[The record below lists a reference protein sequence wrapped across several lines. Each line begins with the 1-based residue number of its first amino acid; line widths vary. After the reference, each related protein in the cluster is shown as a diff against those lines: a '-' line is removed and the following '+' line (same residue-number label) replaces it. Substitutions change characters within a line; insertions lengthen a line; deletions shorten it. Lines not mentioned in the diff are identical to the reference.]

1 VNSDLARGETTDED
15 DLRQLR
21 DAVRGILGTAPV
33 DATPGVDLEWR
44 RSWTPLAELGL
55 TALCAPERCGGFGFE
70 VAAAVASAR
79 ELGAALH
86 ASPYAGLVT
95 SAHVLGG
102 AGDGQ
107 GAEVL
112 AGIIAGDRV
121 CAFGLLDPSRG
132 VARLVDGAPDA
143 DAFVLIE
150 PSSGQFVLVTDPA
163 TWRVDPPAHAFDVTR
178 ACGDVVVA
186 AGVGRALT
194 GPPSAGLLYRL
205 LLSADALGGVE
216 RVLERT
222 VAYARN
228 RIAFGRPIGAFQAVQ
243 HRLVDHT
250 IAVRGMALAVT
261 EAAARLAAGAHDA
274 ERHVAIAELAVTTGA
289 VHVLHDLLQLTG
301 AIGFTWEYG
310 LHLYERRAHHDA
322 HLAANPRAA
331 VRSLAI
337 VEGWPGA
344 R

>member
-1 VNSDLARGETTDED
+1 MNSDLARGETTDED

-21 DAVRGILGTAPV
+21 DAVRGILGTAV

-44 RSWTPLAELGL
+44 RSWIPLAELGL
-55 TALCAPERCGGFGFE
+55 TALCVPERSGGFGFE
-70 VAAAVASAR
+70 VAAAVATTR

-86 ASPYAGLVT
+86 ASPFAGLVT
-95 SAHVLGG
+95 SAHVLGR
-102 AGDGQ
+102 AGDEQ
-107 GAEVL
+107 GAEIL
-112 AGIIAGDRV
+112 AGIISGELV
-121 CAFGLLDPSRG
+121 CAFGRVDPSRA
-132 VARLVDGAPDA
+132 VARMVDGAPDA
-143 DAFVLIE
+143 DALVLIE
-150 PSSGQFVLVTDPA
+150 PSSGQVVLVTDAA
-163 TWRVDPPAHAFDVTR
+163 TWRVEQPAHAFDVTR
-178 ACGDVVVA
+178 TCGDVVVA
-186 AGVGRALT
+186 AGAGRALT

-216 RVLERT
+216 RLVERT

-250 IAVRGMALAVT
+250 IRVRGMALAVT
-261 EAAARLAAGAHDA
+261 EAAGRLAAGAPDA

-322 HLAANPRAA
+322 HLVANPRAA
-331 VRSLAI
+331 VRSLAV
-337 VEGWPGA
+337 VEGWSGA